1 MHIVIALGDV
11 DLEFV
16 EPNAEGAYPWLTE
29 VGALLLYARAGHL
42 KGTGVSEAPNVPVKL
57 NNHEKQATRLLGYPL
72 RAPATLYADNGDELF
87 AGLIASV
94 AYGLTSLELSVE
106 A

>member
-1 MHIVIALGDV
+1 MRLVITVGDV

-72 RAPATLYADNGDELF
+72 RAPAVIYGDDGEEFFSGSIATVTYGATLD
-87 AGLIASV
+87 
-94 AYGLTSLELSVE
+94 LSIE